1 MTHRLAL
8 LLAVPLASLAG
19 PKDAAPA
26 NDQTF
31 ASLERAWSTAY
42 HQHDLPKIERLLA
55 AEFVGIDGRVV
66 MSTRAEELAEARAPA
81 PGAPSPAMEILEEE
95 ISDVRARVYGEIA
108 VATALNTA
116 KIRTREGQSTV
127 RYRRSTVWVQRDGRW
142 QCVHFHASRIL

>member
-55 AEFVGIDGRVV
+55 AEFVGIDGRGV
-66 MSTRAEELAEARAPA
+66 
-81 PGAPSPAMEILEEE
+81 
-95 ISDVRARVYGEIA
+95 
-108 VATALNTA
+108 
-116 KIRTREGQSTV
+116 
-127 RYRRSTVWVQRDGRW
+127 
-142 QCVHFHASRIL
+142 